1 MTGTPIWRAPLRG
14 WQQHPSRHYPLPR
27 YDMAEVAKANKPPHP
42 LKRLLKK
49 ASRSRVSLPTTEVV
63 IDTDAAIVE
72 EDLVLQ
78 RQTSIAL
85 TLPEQQ
91 SEPSAQQSP
100 VVLAEQP
107 ESPSSP
113 KEGNRRASLVGKIK
127 NLAGD
132 RKSKKPSPKEDVL
145 ERVEEFN
152 VEQAVS
158 TAPAIMP
165 IHVAKRVKDL
175 FLAGPPFYPTT
186 LIASVPT
193 DAPAIASTD
202 DTPEELI
209 GTTFLATLSN
219 QTLMAGSS
227 TQDSVW
233 KILDRTQ
240 FDFRMNTGYQSDVV
254 ISATDNGPDSS
265 IMLCVPLIPDAD
277 TKVELADF
285 ILVRVPLDETD
296 AQLSPASWWPPW
308 EWGKKNPNPPTK
320 TVRVWIPS
328 TTKISVQLAWWG
340 YRL

>member
-1 MTGTPIWRAPLRG
+1 
-14 WQQHPSRHYPLPR
+14 
-27 YDMAEVAKANKPPHP
+27 MAEVAKASKPPHP

-49 ASRSRVSLPTTEVV
+49 ASRSKVSLPTTEVV
-63 IDTDAAIVE
+63 VDTDAAIVE

-91 SEPSAQQSP
+91 PEPSAQQSP
-100 VVLAEQP
+100 VVEQP

-113 KEGNRRASLVGKIK
+113 KRASLVGKIK

-132 RKSKKPSPKEDVL
+132 RKSKKKEDVL
-145 ERVEEFN
+145 ERVVELD

-158 TAPAIMP
+158 TTPSITP
-165 IHVAKRVKDL
+165 VHVAKRVKDL

-193 DAPAIASTD
+193 DAPAIASVD

-233 KILDRTQ
+233 KILDRAQ
-240 FDFRMNTGYQSDVV
+240 FDFRLNTRYQGDVT
-254 ISATDNGPDSS
+254 ISATDNGLPDSS
-265 IMLCVPLIPDAD
+265 IMLCVPLLPDAD
-277 TKVELADF
+277 TKVELAGF
-285 ILVRVPLDETD
+285 TLVRVPLDETD
-296 AQLSPASWWPPW
+296 VQLSPASWWPPW
-308 EWGKKNPNPPTK
+308 ERGKKTPGPPTK
-320 TVRVWIPS
+320 TVRIWIPS

>member
-1 MTGTPIWRAPLRG
+1 
-14 WQQHPSRHYPLPR
+14 
-27 YDMAEVAKANKPPHP
+27 MAEVSKANKPPHP

-49 ASRSRVSLPTTEVV
+49 ASRSKVSLPTAEVV
-63 IDTDAAIVE
+63 VDTVEAPIVE
-72 EDLVLQ
+72 EDLMLL

-91 SEPSAQQSP
+91 VEPSAQQSP
-100 VVLAEQP
+100 VVEQP

-132 RKSKKPSPKEDVL
+132 RKSKKAPPKEDVL
-145 ERVEEFN
+145 ERVEEFD
-152 VEQAVS
+152 VEQAV
-158 TAPAIMP
+158 TVAIKP

-193 DAPAIASTD
+193 DAPAIAATD

-209 GTTFLATLSN
+209 GTSFLAILSN

-227 TQDSVW
+227 TQESVW
-233 KILDRTQ
+233 KILDRAQ
-240 FDFRMNTGYQSDVV
+240 FDFRANTQYQGDVT
-254 ISATDNGPDSS
+254 ISATDNAHPDSS
-265 IMLCVPLIPDAD
+265 IMLCVPLIPDAH

-285 ILVRVPLDETD
+285 TLVHLPLDETD
-296 AQLSPASWWPPW
+296 AELSSASWWPPW
-308 EWGKKNPNPPTK
+308 EWGKKTPSPPTK
-320 TVRVWIPS
+320 AIRVWIPS
-328 TTKISVQLAWWG
+328 ATKISVQFAWWG

>member
-1 MTGTPIWRAPLRG
+1 
-14 WQQHPSRHYPLPR
+14 
-27 YDMAEVAKANKPPHP
+27 MAEVAKANKPPHP

-63 IDTDAAIVE
+63 VDTDTAIVE

-91 SEPSAQQSP
+91 PESSAQQSP
-100 VVLAEQP
+100 VAEQP

-145 ERVEEFN
+145 ERVEELD
-152 VEQAVS
+152 VEQTVS
-158 TAPAIMP
+158 TTPIIKP

-233 KILDRTQ
+233 KILDRAQ
-240 FDFRMNTGYQSDVV
+240 FDFRINTRYQGDVTL
-254 ISATDNGPDSS
+254 SATDNGQPDSS
-265 IMLCVPLIPDAD
+265 IMLYVPLIPDTD

-285 ILVRVPLDETD
+285 TLVRVPLDEMD
-296 AQLSPASWWPPW
+296 AELSSASWWPPW
-308 EWGKKNPNPPTK
+308 GKKTPSPPTK
-320 TVRVWIPS
+320 TVRIWIPS